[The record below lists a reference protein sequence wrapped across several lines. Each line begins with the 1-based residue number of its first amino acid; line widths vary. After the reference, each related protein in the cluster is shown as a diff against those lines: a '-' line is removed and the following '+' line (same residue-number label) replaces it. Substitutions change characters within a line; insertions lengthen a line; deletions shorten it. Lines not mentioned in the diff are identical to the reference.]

1 MSDMIPIKNGFK
13 QGDALSPLLFNF
25 PLVLAIKKVL
35 LNQVGLKING
45 THQFLVFADDVN
57 ILGGSALAIQKNR
70 EVLVVASE
78 EIRLEVNVIKP

>member
-1 MSDMIPIKNGFK
+1 MIPIKNGFK